1 MVQHIWWSFVLHFV
15 LSLFSYQKK
24 GVPCLQRA
32 DNQTTRRCHN
42 PVELFTT
49 SLFVFRRRIS
59 FDCRRLWLKNI
70 VSKHFSTRSKFGWFE
85 VQFIVGKSIL
95 CKASTGN
102 DFVVLSNFEDYFH
115 CEDPPLSRRASFKRE
130 RTPHSLSRLR
140 LGVLAAAQ
148 NTKVRSFSF
157 NLFLLWNTN
166 PQTQKAWNNRLDNVK
181 LSLLHV
187 LSGCLFEE
195 EETEFF
201 CFNVRAAL
209 TCFAFSL
216 MLTSHHECHIVK
228 AKN

>member
-1 MVQHIWWSFVLHFV
+1 M
-15 LSLFSYQKK
+15 
-24 GVPCLQRA
+24 
-32 DNQTTRRCHN
+32 T
-42 PVELFTT
+42 
-49 SLFVFRRRIS
+49 
-59 FDCRRLWLKNI
+59 
-70 VSKHFSTRSKFGWFE
+70 SKHFSTRYNFGWFE

-181 LSLLHV
+181 LSLLHF

-201 CFNVRAAL
+201 CLNVRAAH
-209 TCFAFSL
+209 TCLAFSL

-228 AKN
+228 AEN